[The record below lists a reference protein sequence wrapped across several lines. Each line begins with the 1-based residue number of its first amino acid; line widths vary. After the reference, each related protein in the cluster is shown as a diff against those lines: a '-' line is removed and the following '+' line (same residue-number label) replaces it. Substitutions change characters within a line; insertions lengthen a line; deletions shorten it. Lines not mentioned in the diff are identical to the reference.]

1 MEKIGRFRFFN
12 HYAFCSGWLSGSFS
26 LFTDTTLRAR
36 PEALSARSEILLF
49 RCLFLFHH
57 SLKVTSADIQTQV
70 RKVVHVDY
78 RVEVLV
84 QSGDLV
90 IKLTNLLEVIPE
102 DRSDY
107 LKLVLDA
114 LKDRRLR
121 LLW

>member
-1 MEKIGRFRFFN
+1 M
-12 HYAFCSGWLSGSFS
+12 
-26 LFTDTTLRAR
+26 
-36 PEALSARSEILLF
+36 
-49 RCLFLFHH
+49 
-57 SLKVTSADIQTQV
+57 TSADIQTQV
-70 RKVVHVDY
+70 RKVLHIDY
-78 RVEVLV
+78 RVEELV

-90 IKLTNLLEVIPE
+90 IKFTNLLQVIPE

>member
-1 MEKIGRFRFFN
+1 M
-12 HYAFCSGWLSGSFS
+12 
-26 LFTDTTLRAR
+26 
-36 PEALSARSEILLF
+36 
-49 RCLFLFHH
+49 
-57 SLKVTSADIQTQV
+57 TSADIQTQV

>member
-1 MEKIGRFRFFN
+1 M
-12 HYAFCSGWLSGSFS
+12 
-26 LFTDTTLRAR
+26 
-36 PEALSARSEILLF
+36 
-49 RCLFLFHH
+49 
-57 SLKVTSADIQTQV
+57 
-70 RKVVHVDY
+70 HVDY